1 MADEILSQEEVDAL
15 MRGVNGDDD
24 SDDSR
29 QGGAPVRAYEI
40 GRQERIV
47 RGRMP
52 TLEIINE
59 RFARNLRIGLFNFIR
74 RNAEISVGPVKVSK
88 YSEFIRNLVVP
99 TNLNLCHVKPMRGT
113 ALLIF
118 DPDLVFLI
126 VDNLFGSDGRYHVRV
141 EGRDFTPTEQRI
153 IRKLLEVVFIEYQR
167 AWEPVY
173 PIEFNYIRS
182 EMNTQFANIA
192 TPTEVVVS
200 MTFRIEL
207 GAGGGDFHVCMPY
220 SMVEP
225 IRDMLSSTM
234 AADRTEV
241 DNRWVSLLS
250 RQVQI
255 AEVEMVACLAET
267 DITLRDVISL
277 KAGDIIPVEIPET
290 VVADVSG
297 IPVLQCKYGVV
308 NNQYA
313 LKVDKVLAGAQ
324 EISEV
329 SLSSSGLSPGLSSS
343 LGRLSEK

>member
-1 MADEILSQEEVDAL
+1 MGDDILSQEEVDAL
-15 MRGVNGDDD
+15 LRGVTGENDED
-24 SDDSR
+24 SGNSDAE
-29 QGGAPVRAYEI
+29 GVRSYDI

-74 RNAEISVGPVKVSK
+74 RNAEISVGPVRVQK

-99 TNLNLCHVKPMRGT
+99 TNLNLVHVKPLRGT
-113 ALLIF
+113 GLLIF

-153 IRKLLEVVFIEYQR
+153 IQKLLEVVFTECQK

-173 PIEFNYIRS
+173 PIEFVYLRS

-192 TPTEVVVS
+192 TPTEVVVA
-200 MTFRIEL
+200 MTFHIEL
-207 GAGGGDFHVCMPY
+207 GAGGGDFHICLPY

-225 IRDMLSSTM
+225 IRDLLSSTM
-234 AADRTEV
+234 QADRTEV
-241 DNRWVSLLS
+241 DNRWITLMS
-250 RQVQI
+250 RQVQA
-255 AEVEMVACLAET
+255 AEVELVATLGAT
-267 DITLRDVISL
+267 QVTLGQILNLKKGDVVMMDITD
-277 KAGDIIPVEIPET
+277 E

-297 IPVLQCKYGVV
+297 IPVFQCHYGTLQGR
-308 NNQYA
+308 YA
-313 LKVDKVLAGAQ
+313 LRVDTVLAGAN
-324 EISEV
+324 EFAEPSAGGAENN
-329 SLSSSGLSPGLSSS
+329 
-343 LGRLSEK
+343 E

>member
-1 MADEILSQEEVDAL
+1 MGDDILSQEEVDAL
-15 MRGVNGDDD
+15 LRGVSGENDEDNGQSD
-24 SDDSR
+24 SEGVHNYD
-29 QGGAPVRAYEI
+29 I

-74 RNAEISVGPVKVSK
+74 RNAEISVGPVRVQK

-99 TNLNLCHVKPMRGT
+99 TNLNLVHVKPLRGT
-113 ALLIF
+113 GLLIF

-153 IRKLLEVVFIEYQR
+153 IQRLLEVVFTECQK

-173 PIEFNYIRS
+173 PIEFAYLRS

-192 TPTEVVVS
+192 TPTEVVVA
-200 MTFRIEL
+200 MTFHIEL
-207 GAGGGDFHVCMPY
+207 GAGGGDFHICLPY

-225 IRDMLSSTM
+225 IRDILSSTM
-234 AADRTEV
+234 QADRTEV
-241 DNRWVSLLS
+241 DNRWITMMS
-250 RQVQI
+250 RQVQA
-255 AEVEMVACLAET
+255 AEVELVATLGSSPVNLGQILNLKKGDVVMMEIT
-267 DITLRDVISL
+267 DQ
-277 KAGDIIPVEIPET
+277 

-297 IPVLQCKYGVV
+297 IPVFECHYGTLKGR
-308 NNQYA
+308 YA
-313 LKVDKVLAGAQ
+313 LRVDSILAGAN
-324 EISEV
+324 EFAE
-329 SLSSSGLSPGLSSS
+329 SSAGGA
-343 LGRLSEK
+343 EQHE